1 MAIPGNMLSQVTETV
16 DPNTSGWISKLNCTI
31 SKGTGGRSGDG
42 TLRLS
47 STAAGEMQARTQSSY
62 PVTPGQEYQAFAD
75 ASGATVPER
84 IGLRWMNPFNAEISI
99 TWSLTT
105 ATASSSWH
113 RIAVSGTPPLG
124 TSDVQVVVSAT
135 PAGAGVVNHFENVYL
150 GLPQRTVGNLLTAD
164 AETIEHTTVKWA
176 AESNC
181 SVARQAPMV
190 QWPVDNYTAGGH
202 VLALTVTA
210 NGNASAKVTEKP
222 AASAGTEYIG
232 YCYLNP
238 PTSGSSVWVELRFHN
253 AADTQLQATRA
264 TLAAPGTGYYQQRVS
279 DIAPAGTA
287 YAVLAVGIT
296 SGTAA
301 QVMRI
306 DGAVIATAPVLREG
320 SIVPYA
326 DASFEK
332 DAAGWTVTSGAATIA
347 RSTPW
352 GAYSMDGAY
361 ALTVTSAT
369 ATTSVIRSAKF
380 PAGAAAGKNFR
391 LQMTEQVTAGGWT
404 LTRAIRWYSAANADL
419 GTTAG
424 TAATAPTPG
433 WWQLTNSFT
442 APAGA
447 TQAAIEL
454 TLTATATSSVMR
466 LDLMALWEAL
476 PLIQAV
482 PDDDIAAIVLTLR
495 EMTVGYLLSV
505 WRVLS
510 DGSRTLVRGTDG
522 LITGQAL
529 AADQLI
535 VEDYEAPL
543 GVDVSYYVE
552 IAADSAS
559 VPETRVSDTVQVGAD
574 YDPDYVWLK
583 DPGRPSRNVQLLMA
597 EAPAWQRPI
606 QQAEYRVRGRRNAV
620 DRSDVRGGLEGTLSV
635 YTQSDTER
643 EALHRLLDS
652 GSVLLWQALPGYG
665 VSDMYV
671 SIAAA
676 SEGRVSADA
685 TDEWRLWPLPAR
697 QRDMPVAVGVEGSA
711 DRTWQDVLTQH
722 ATWAEVLARYATWED
737 VLLDRPIGA

>member
-1 MAIPGNMLSQVTETV
+1 MAIPGNMLSLVTETV
-16 DPNTSGWISKLNCTI
+16 DPNTSGWAVKLNCSI

-47 STAAGEMQARTQSSY
+47 STIAGEMQARTAASY
-62 PVTPGQEYQAFAD
+62 PIVQGQEYQVFAD

-84 IGLRWMNPFNAEISI
+84 IGLRWMNAFNAEISI

-105 ATASSSWH
+105 ASASATWH
-113 RIAVSGTPPLG
+113 RISVAATPPLG
-124 TSDVQVVVSAT
+124 ATQVQVVVSAT
-135 PAGAGVVNHFENVYL
+135 TAGSSVVSHFENFYL
-150 GLPQRTVGNLLTAD
+150 GLAQRTTGNLLTAD
-164 AETIEHTTVKWA
+164 AETLENPTLKWV

-181 SVARQAPMV
+181 TVGRQVPMV

-202 VLALTVTA
+202 VLGLTVTA

-222 AASAGTEYIG
+222 AASAGTEYVG
-232 YCYLNP
+232 YCYLSP
-238 PTSGSSVWVELRFHN
+238 PTAGSSVWVELRFHN
-253 AADTQLQATRA
+253 AADTQMQATRA

-279 DIAPAGTA
+279 DVAPAGTA

-306 DGAVIATAPVLREG
+306 DGAVITTAPVVREG

-326 DASFEK
+326 DASFEQGN
-332 DAAGWTVTSGAATIA
+332 AGWTVASGAATLA

-352 GAYSMDGAY
+352 GAYAMDGAY

-380 PAGAAAGKNFR
+380 PAGAAAGKSFR
-391 LQMTEQVTAGGWT
+391 LQINEQVTAGGWT

-424 TAATAPTPG
+424 SAATAPTPG

-442 APAGA
+442 APANA

-454 TLTATATSSVMR
+454 TLTATSASSVMR
-466 LDLMALWEAL
+466 LDQMAVWEAL

-495 EMTVGYLLSV
+495 EMPVGYLLSV
-505 WRVLS
+505 WRVLA
-510 DGSRTLVRGTDG
+510 DGTRTLVRGTDG
-522 LITGQAL
+522 LITGRTL
-529 AADQLI
+529 TSDQLI

-543 GVDVSYYVE
+543 GVNVSYYVE

-559 VPETRVSDTVQVGAD
+559 VPETRTSDTVQVGAG

-583 DPGRPSRNVQLLMA
+583 DPGRPSRNVQVLMA
-597 EAPAWQRPI
+597 EAPSWQRPI

-620 DRSDVRGGLEGTLSV
+620 DRSDVRGGLEGALTV
-635 YTQSDTER
+635 YTQTDAER

-652 GSVLLWQALPGYG
+652 GTVLLWQALPGHG
-665 VSDMYV
+665 VTDMYV

-676 SEGRVSADA
+676 GEERVSGDA
-685 TDEWRLWPLPAR
+685 LDEWRLWQLPAR

-711 DRTWQDVLTQH
+711 NRTWQDVLTEH
-722 ATWAEVLARYATWED
+722 ATWADVLARYATWED